1 MFYGP
6 LLDRSDSAMEQFI
19 TCLYG
24 EAVVESGP
32 AARVQ
37 RLLDSCHALN
47 IFHFLVI
54 LLLCLLNPPAE
65 SFIAPSHSK
74 TDFCLKMNVK
84 INFDKAL
91 LDNVT

>member
-6 LLDRSDSAMEQFI
+6 LLDRPDSVMEQFI
-19 TCLYG
+19 LCLYG
-24 EAVVESGP
+24 EAVVQSGLP
-32 AARVQ
+32 AHVQ
-37 RLLDSCHALN
+37 RLLDTCHALN

-65 SFIAPSHSK
+65 SFIALSHRK
-74 TDFCLKMNVK
+74 TGFGLKMNVK
-84 INFDKAL
+84 INSDKAL